1 MKRLLALGAAVAAI
15 GLFAAPAQA
24 GAPEPVPQRASDWIW
39 VQCGAVGEQLND
51 PLNYP
56 ARPASEGQETAQD
69 AFNSHGGAVALGETC
84 DVYYP
89 NP

>member
-15 GLFAAPAQA
+15 GVFAAPAQA

-39 VQCGAVGEQLND
+39 VQCGDNP

-56 ARPASEGQETAQD
+56 AVLAREGQERAQYV
-69 AFNSHGGAVALGETC
+69 FNNGGGSDALGEEC
-84 DVYYP
+84 DV